1 MIRSQR
7 IIRSLSSKLE
17 HRSIVVNNPFGGE
30 QYCEISLFSP
40 EDAMAKLQKA
50 SEVQKKWATTSL
62 QTRKDLC
69 EAVLKEMEKS
79 KEAIA
84 KDISG
89 CMGKPLKQ
97 AMGEIGGVN
106 ERATAM
112 IDLAESAL
120 SDEILPEKP
129 GFFRKIA
136 KEPVGVVLTI
146 APWNYPLLCAGNS
159 VFPAILAGNASLLK
173 HASIT
178 PLVAEWF
185 EEVFARAGA
194 PDGLVT
200 AIHASHAT
208 IDTLI
213 QDRAVGSV
221 VFTGSVP
228 GGISVNQSTAR
239 RRFIDA
245 TLELGGK
252 DPAYVAPDCDLDQ
265 AVDTCVDAAMYN
277 AGQSCCAIERVY
289 VHEDIAN
296 AFLEKAV
303 ALAEQHVLGDPMDAA
318 TTMGPMAQESGVL
331 DCVRQTEDA
340 VAKGA
345 KLLTGGKRTQVDGK
359 GRFFQPTVISGCN
372 HTMEVMKE
380 ETFGPILPIQIVKS
394 DEEALSLMNDSDYGL
409 TAAIFTSSMD
419 RYNALAPHVQTGT
432 IFRNRADYLDPYL
445 PWTGVKDTGKGISLS
460 VHGFRGVTKVKGYHA
475 RL

>member
-1 MIRSQR
+1 MIRSSR
-7 IIRSLSSKLE
+7 FCRSLSTVLE
-17 HRSIVVNNPFGGE
+17 KRTISVDNPFSGE
-30 QYCEISLFSP
+30 QYCNISLFS
-40 EDAMAKLQKA
+40 EEEAFQKLRKAEEAQK
-50 SEVQKKWATTSL
+50 SWATTSL
-62 QTRKDLC
+62 QTRKELC
-69 EAVLKEMEKS
+69 EAVLKELEKS
-79 KEAIA
+79 KEEIG
-84 KDISG
+84 KDIPG

-106 ERATAM
+106 ERTTAM
-112 IDLAESAL
+112 VDLCEAAL
-120 SDEILPEKP
+120 SDEILPDKA

-146 APWNYPLLCAGNS
+146 APWNYPLMCAGNS
-159 VFPAILAGNASLLK
+159 VFPAILAGNSSILK
-173 HASIT
+173 HASRT

-194 PDGLVT
+194 PAGLVT
-200 AIHASHAT
+200 AMHASHST
-208 IDTLI
+208 IDALI

-252 DPAYVAPDCDLDQ
+252 DPAYVASDCDMEL

-277 AGQSCCAIERVY
+277 AGQSCCGIERVY
-289 VHEDIAN
+289 VHEDIADE
-296 AFLEKAV
+296 FIEKAV
-303 ALAEQHVLGDPMDAA
+303 KLAEQYVLGDPMDSN
-318 TTMGPMAQESGVL
+318 TTMGPMAQESGVE

-340 VAKGA
+340 LAKGA
-345 KLLTGGKRTQVDGK
+345 KLLTGGKRIQVDGK
-359 GRFFQPTVISGCN
+359 GRFFAPTVITNCDHS
-372 HTMEVMKE
+372 MEVMKE
-380 ETFGPILPIQIVKS
+380 ETFGPILPVQVVKS
-394 DEEALSLMNDSDYGL
+394 DEEALALMNDSDYGL
-409 TAAIFTSSMD
+409 TAAIFTSSME
-419 RYNALAPHVQTGT
+419 RYNAMAPFVQTGT

-460 VHGFRGVTKVKGYHA
+460 SYGFRGVTKLKGYHV